1 MRAAAFFLLL
11 PVLAVQAQ
19 VTLLLPP
26 PGSDT
31 SPDDTVYVADVGAT
45 EGGLSTYVIHPSD
58 PAEEGPFPATITV
71 VQGASQVSAHYAIP
85 EASYTVDLFCS
96 WSADNTAE
104 ATCTGA
110 DPGEEVATSTVSL
123 SATTLEIGTTI
134 GAAATSGPSAS
145 SGASATPSP
154 SAGSTRPVSPGASSS
169 GTDAPEQSEE
179 PGSASRT
186 GVSAFILTATLAS
199 FWLL

>member
-11 PVLAVQAQ
+11 PVLAAQAQ

-31 SPDDTVYVADVGAT
+31 SPDDTVYVADV
-45 EGGLSTYVIHPSD
+45 
-58 PAEEGPFPATITV
+58 AEEGPFPATITV

-186 GVSAFILTATLAS
+186 GVSAFILTATLPPS
-199 FWLL
+199 GFCSP